1 LAVSGKSKRVLA
13 KMDLKRTS
21 FRSFGAEG
29 DRGLVY
35 SNGEYGGLKAK
46 NAIKKAEFRPKVL
59 I

>member
-1 LAVSGKSKRVLA
+1 
-13 KMDLKRTS
+13 MDLKRTS